1 MADKLVIEIFKEKNA
16 DEFTKS
22 LAAADSRLET
32 GSAAAMTAA
41 LAMSLCGRAAA
52 AAEQSDDRVQ
62 YLVKNIEI
70 LRSYM
75 VHLIDEDV
83 KSRGPLRRAIKEG
96 DARTIEAARQPA
108 VCIDEEIINMMGQGL
123 ELMQQLTEV
132 CPKDVMH
139 YIGEAAELACAAV
152 RCARLYILD
161 MARYSSDETYR
172 FVTRRENELNLNN
185 CAEHTEKIRAAVE
198 KALTE

>member
-1 MADKLVIEIFKEKNA
+1 MADKLIIEIFREKNA
-16 DEFTKS
+16 EEFTKA
-22 LAAADSRLET
+22 LAAPDSRLET

-41 LAMSLCGRAAA
+41 VAMSLAARAAA
-52 AAEQSDDRVQ
+52 ACDQSGEKAQ
-62 YLVKNIEI
+62 YIARNIET
-70 LRSYM
+70 LRGYM

-108 VCIDEEIINMMGQGL
+108 VCIDQEIINMMGQAL
-123 ELMQQLTEV
+123 ELMPQLAEL
-132 CPKDVMH
+132 CPKDGLH

-152 RCARLYILD
+152 RAARLYILD
-161 MARYSSDETYR
+161 MARYSTDDTYK
-172 FVTRRENELNLNN
+172 FVIRRENELSLDN
-185 CAEHTEKIRAAVE
+185 CLAQTEKIRAAIE

>member
-1 MADKLVIEIFKEKNA
+1 MADKIVIEIFKDKNA

-22 LAAADSRLET
+22 LAAPDSRLET

-41 LAMSLCGRAAA
+41 VAMSLCARAAA
-52 AAEQSDDRVQ
+52 SADQSDEKVQ
-62 YLVKNIEI
+62 YLVRNLET

-108 VCIDEEIINMMGQGL
+108 VCIDEEIINMMSQAL
-123 ELMQQLTEV
+123 ELIEQLIEAV
-132 CPKDVMH
+132 PSDAIH
-139 YIGEAAELACAAV
+139 YIGEAAELVSAAI
-152 RCARLYILD
+152 RCSRLYILN
-161 MARYSSDETYR
+161 MANYSTDETYK
-172 FVTRRENELNLNN
+172 FVTRRENALTLES
-185 CAEHTEKIRAAVE
+185 CTAQAEKIRGLVDAA
-198 KALTE
+198 LLS